1 MLTNVKRS
9 EGYRNVIFNVKQGKF
24 YTNEVGDQ
32 FRELSVGGAG
42 SGGTNDRPNSPSV
55 GDLFWDT
62 DLEQLVVW
70 DGSVWEPINSRDTVV
85 LETQSGRSAN
95 IFIDNAGIAV
105 IDNEVINTIPDAE
118 CYLLCQTAI
127 TGDDLITEIASNAG
141 ENYYLYAY
149 DGLYDDSFPYGA
161 ELIVKLTKEEAAIC
175 SLSPYFT
182 SNTGSIIEQAAR
194 NYPFLMADRRELDK
208 LRAAVAAYYI
218 GQSYDNATV
227 ITKQAYWQDAL
238 NAAVSGSIVST
249 WQVLSDMATGAATNG
264 VNISSD
270 YLNDSYP
277 GGTYFPPGGGD
288 PESPSYMR
296 FNYWS
301 NSVLNGN
308 FGSSMIVGRYNGAS
322 FGIPGGYK
330 HYIIFNSALD
340 WAGFTTDYET
350 LTFDGPS
357 GSYTW
362 NLSDAEKQP
371 GNLHYWIEMDSS
383 ADIADDDAARALT
396 VELLAETYS
405 PSDNRWTITVQNA
418 PAATNED
425 DAVLALVR
433 QNIGG
438 HIIKYPR
445 YGVANPPTP
454 SNYSSSIQ
462 F

>member
-1 MLTNVKRS
+1 MVNSVQKRLGYRDVLYNVKT
-9 EGYRNVIFNVKQGKF
+9 EKF
-24 YTNEVGDQ
+24 VTGTAGDNYKDLG
-32 FRELSVGGAG
+32 FVSGNSSTVELEA
-42 SGGTNDRPNSPSV
+42 
-55 GDLFWDT
+55 
-62 DLEQLVVW
+62 
-70 DGSVWEPINSRDTVV
+70 
-85 LETQSGRSAN
+85 QSGRSAN
-95 IFIDNAGIAV
+95 IFVDNASIAV
-105 IDNEVINTIPDAE
+105 IDSETINSIPDAE
-118 CYLLCQTAI
+118 CYLLCKTAI
-127 TGDDLITEIASNAG
+127 TDDDLIGEIASNPG
-141 ENYYLYAY
+141 ENYFLYTYDGAY
-149 DGLYDDSFPYGA
+149 DDNFPYGD

-182 SNTGSIIEQAAR
+182 TASGSIIEQAAK

-208 LRAAVAAYYI
+208 LRAAVAAYYL
-218 GQSYDNATV
+218 GQQYDNATV
-227 ITKQAYWQDAL
+227 LTKQAYWQDAL

-249 WQVLSDMATGAATNG
+249 WKVLTDMATAAATNG

-277 GGTYFPPGGGD
+277 GGTYYLPGGAGF
-288 PESPSYMR
+288 ESPSYVR
-296 FNYWS
+296 FNYWT

-308 FGSSMIVGRYNGAS
+308 FGSYMLIGRYNGGA

-330 HYIIFNSALD
+330 HYIIFFLALD

-350 LTFDGPS
+350 LTLDGPS

-362 NLSDAEKQP
+362 NLADAAKQP
-371 GNLHYWIEMDSS
+371 GDLHYWIEMDSS
-383 ADIADDDAARALT
+383 PDIADDDAARALT
-396 VELLAETYS
+396 VELIDETYS

-425 DAVLALVR
+425 DAVLELVM

-454 SNYSSSIQ
+454 STYTKS
-462 F
+462 FKF